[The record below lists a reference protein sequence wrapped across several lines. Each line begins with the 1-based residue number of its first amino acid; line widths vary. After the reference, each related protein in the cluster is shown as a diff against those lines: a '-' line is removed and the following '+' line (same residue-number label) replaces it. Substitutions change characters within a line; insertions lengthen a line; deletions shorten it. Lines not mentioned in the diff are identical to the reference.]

1 MAELPSIT
9 YTLVTSPR
17 IAESPS
23 TVDEV
28 TVQDALDTL
37 SAKQDDID
45 VIGATPAV
53 DNTVLV
59 SGSGKDDLGGGVSV
73 GITST
78 FDNLQWAFASD
89 YTAAVTG
96 TADATGTTT
105 LQDVG
110 ANFVTNGV
118 KRGDVI
124 INYDDKSITEVLT
137 IVDED
142 NLTHRALN
150 NGTNN
155 DWSIGDNYT
164 IHPIVQKNL
173 TGGNQVATDS
183 AGDPISPVY
192 PTAFTQVVLTASSSA
207 TLQNQEELEA
217 STFIGKEGTGVT
229 YDAVNGTDGTAF
241 PYGTRET
248 PCKTEANIETITD
261 NRGFKNVYLA
271 SDITITADHSAHP
284 HTWFGDNPQTITITL
299 DNACDVTGNKFQDCY
314 ITGKL
319 DAANIIWESI
329 VNGIT
334 NANGFIYQSTIVG
347 PITFSA
353 DTSIERCWSA
363 PSAASDLVTLDFDNQ
378 VIDVQLSSWNG
389 GRLLVK
395 NMPSG
400 AWVHLHG
407 SGHVEFDNTNANGAN
422 VTVYPGFHYH
432 DNSGA
437 TWGEFHDHTIS
448 GETWEKEI
456 EAEGNITAEQAMSI
470 GLAALAGEVS
480 ISGNTITFKTPNGN
494 VTRMVST
501 TDDTGQRTNIALS
514 P

>member
-1 MAELPSIT
+1 MTISVDYSQFPYLIT
-9 YTLVTSPR
+9 IPKSDLTFVSGIKYK
-17 IAESPS
+17 I
-23 TVDEV
+23 TVDELWV
-28 TVQDALDTL
+28 LLRDYADSEESLPYAIIYINTPPTSSTPRIIEINENYYNAQFEETSPLYNV
-37 SAKQDDID
+37 DITDGNSNFRD
-45 VIGATPAV
+45 VEVKNQIGV
-53 DNTVLV
+53 
-59 SGSGKDDLGGGVSV
+59 
-73 GITST
+73 
-78 FDNLQWAFASD
+78 
-89 YTAAVTG
+89 
-96 TADATGTTT
+96 
-105 LQDVG
+105 
-110 ANFVTNGV
+110 
-118 KRGDVI
+118 
-124 INYDDKSITEVLT
+124 
-137 IVDED
+137 
-142 NLTHRALN
+142 
-150 NGTNN
+150 GTNN
-155 DWSIGDNYT
+155 T
-164 IHPIVQKNL
+164 
-173 TGGNQVATDS
+173 TGFI
-183 AGDPISPVY
+183 DPE
-192 PTAFTQVVLTASSSA
+192 F
-207 TLQNQEELEA
+207 LES

-229 YDAVNGTDGTAF
+229 LDVVAGTDSVEY
-241 PYGTRET
+241 PSGTRQV
-248 PCKTEANIETITD
+248 PCKTEANAETITD

-334 NANGFIYQSTIVG
+334 NANGFIYQSTLVG

-363 PSAASDLVTLDFDNQ
+363 PSVASDLVTLDFDNQ

-437 TWGEFHDHTIS
+437 TWGEFHDHTI
-448 GETWEKEI
+448 G
-456 EAEGNITAEQAMSI
+456 
-470 GLAALAGEVS
+470 GEVWIHNMIEDYPVDGQSSLTPTQTLYAINQALQEFARTGTTVS
-480 ISGNTITFKTPNGN
+480 IKKRDGTEAYQLTLDSATEPTS
-494 VTRMVST
+494 ST
-501 TDDTGQRTNIALS
+501 QS
-514 P
+514 S